1 MQSKKIGN
9 LLRQKRKE
17 KGLTLKDLAN
27 LTNLSKAYISNLES
41 GYVSINLKLLETL
54 GISLDFKVVDFIDE
68 VMNNF
73 RDKEDLNFCKQVLNE
88 MENSYLKRK
97 KEIEKNLEK
106 AIELE
111 SKNYYLNLSKK
122 EQKEI
127 LQLVKANIRIRL
139 QQIKGEDK

>member
-1 MQSKKIGN
+1 MQSKEIGY
-9 LLRQKRKE
+9 LLRKKRKE

-54 GISLDFKVVDFIDE
+54 GISLDFKVDDFLKE
-68 VMNNF
+68 AVNKF
-73 RDKEDLNFCKQVLNE
+73 EDKEILNFYGKILDE
-88 MENSYLKRK
+88 MQKSYLKRE
-97 KEIEKNLEK
+97 KEIEKTLEK

-111 SKNYYLNLSKK
+111 SKNFYLNLSKK

-127 LQLVKANIRIRL
+127 LQLVRANMRIRL
-139 QQIKGEDK
+139 QQIKGGR